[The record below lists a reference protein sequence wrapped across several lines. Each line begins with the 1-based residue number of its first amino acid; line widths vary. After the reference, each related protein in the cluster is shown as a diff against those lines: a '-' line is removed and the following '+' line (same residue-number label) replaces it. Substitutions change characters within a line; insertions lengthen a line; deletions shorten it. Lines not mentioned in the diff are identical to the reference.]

1 VSALASARVL
11 VVGAGGLGCPVLV
24 ALAHAGV
31 GTIGIADDDEVA
43 ASNLHRQ
50 ILFSDA
56 DVGKDKVEIAAREI
70 AARAPALRVNM
81 HHTRI
86 LPNNAQEIVRGY
98 DMVIEGSDNFPTKF
112 LVADA
117 CALEQR
123 PVVHGAAIRWHG
135 TAFFSTPAPFGTGQG
150 GACYRCV
157 FEDIPSGAQASCD
170 TAGVMGPVVGV
181 VGALM
186 ADLALRALEGREAPA
201 PGTLVSFDGKTDALR
216 RRVMARR
223 ADCALCGDAKVI
235 TGIDR
240 GRYAA
245 TAAL

>member
-1 VSALASARVL
+1 
-11 VVGAGGLGCPVLV
+11 VLV

-50 ILFSDA
+50 ILFADA
-56 DVGKDKVEIAAREI
+56 DVGKNKVDVAAREI
-70 AARAPALRVNM
+70 ARLAPSVRVNM

-86 LPNNAQEIVRGY
+86 LPNNAREIVRAY
-98 DMVIEGSDNFPTKF
+98 DMIIEGSDNFPTKF

-117 CALEQR
+117 CALER
-123 PVVHGAAIRWHG
+123 KPVVHGAAIRWHG
-135 TAFFSTPAPFGTGQG
+135 TALFSAPASDSR

-157 FEDIPSGAQASCD
+157 FEDIPWEAQANCD

-186 ADLALRALEGREAPA
+186 ADLALRSLEGGGDAVA
-201 PGTLVSFDGKTDALR
+201 PGTLVSFDGKTEALR
-216 RRVMARR
+216 SRVVARR
-223 ADCALCGDAKVI
+223 ADCALCGDARVI

-245 TAAL
+245 SAAL

>member
-1 VSALASARVL
+1 VSALGEARVL
-11 VVGAGGLGCPVLV
+11 VVGAGGLGCPVLI
-24 ALAHAGV
+24 ALAHAGA

-56 DVGKDKVEIAAREI
+56 DVGKNKVEVAAREI
-70 AARAPALRVNM
+70 AARAPGVRVNM

-86 LPNNAQEIVRGY
+86 LPSNAREIVRGY
-98 DMVIEGSDNFPTKF
+98 DIVVEGSDNFPTKF

-117 CALEQR
+117 CALEGK

-135 TAFFSTPAPFGTGQG
+135 TALFSAGPS

-157 FEDIPSGAQASCD
+157 FEDIPWEAQANCD
-170 TAGVMGPVVGV
+170 TAGVMGPVVGF

-186 ADLALRALEGREAPA
+186 ADLALRALEAEVSAGGGNAPS

-216 RRVMARR
+216 RRVLARR
-223 ADCALCGDAKVI
+223 LDCALCGDAKHI

-245 TAAL
+245 SAAL